1 MANRRPRIVLI
12 NDDDA
17 FLDLMEALLEE
28 DGRYEVATCRQ
39 WEQAHAFVKEQRPD
53 LVVLDIVIGP
63 GEERGWTI
71 LSMLTLDPAT
81 LPIPI
86 IVCSAAIDSLRDHQ
100 EFLDANGI
108 RVLHKPFDLGRLQ
121 AAIEDSLGAG
131 GDRR

>member
-1 MANRRPRIVLI
+1 MAGSRPRIVLI

-17 FLDLMEALLEE
+17 FLDLMEVLLEE
-28 DGRYEVATCRQ
+28 DGRYEVVTCRQ

-53 LVVLDIVIGP
+53 LVVLDVVVGP

-81 LPIPI
+81 LPIPL

-100 EFLDANGI
+100 EFLDEHDI
-108 RVLHKPFDLGRLQ
+108 RVLHKPFDLERLQ
-121 AAIEDSLGAG
+121 AAIEDLLAARGS
-131 GDRR
+131 